1 MGNGLKENY
10 WIGILIV
17 KIKIKYIEFQIKREL
32 LYIDKVIQIN

>member
-17 KIKIKYIEFQIKREL
+17 KIKYIEFQIKRKL